1 MPSCMTRRQRRF
13 AFLFASLGA
22 AALATVLVVLA
33 LGDSVLYF
41 YSPSEAKAR
50 NVEAGKLINLGG
62 LVSNGS
68 VEHPGGVEVR
78 FKVTDNDQEVVV
90 TYSDDLPDLFREG
103 QGVVVTGVFRPDGVF
118 AASKVLAKHDE
129 NYMPPE
135 VARSLKDRGLWKNG
149 EPKKT
154 P

>member
-1 MPSCMTRRQRRF
+1 MTRRQRRF

-22 AALATVLVVLA
+22 ATLATVLVVLA

-50 NVEAGKLINLGG
+50 NVEAGRVINLGG
-62 LVSNGS
+62 LVLAGS
-68 VEHPGGVEVR
+68 IERPGGVEVR
-78 FKVTDNDQEVVV
+78 FKVTDNAEQVAV
-90 TYSDDLPDLFREG
+90 TYSNDLPDLFREG
-103 QGVVVTGVFRPDGVF
+103 QGVVITGAFRSDGVF

-135 VARSLKDRGLWKNG
+135 VARSLKDRGLWKNPAKPG
-149 EPKKT
+149 T

>member
-1 MPSCMTRRQRRF
+1 MTRRQRRV

-22 AALATVLVVLA
+22 AVLATVLVVFA

-50 NVEAGKLINLGG
+50 SVEAGKVINLGG
-62 LVSNGS
+62 LVLKGS
-68 VEHPGGVEVR
+68 IERPGGVEV
-78 FKVTDNDQEVVV
+78 
-90 TYSDDLPDLFREG
+90 DDLPDLVREG
-103 QGVVVTGVFRPDGVF
+103 QGVVMTGAFRPDGVF

-135 VARSLKDRGLWKNG
+135 VARSLKERDLWKPKG
-149 EPKKT
+149 E
-154 P
+154 